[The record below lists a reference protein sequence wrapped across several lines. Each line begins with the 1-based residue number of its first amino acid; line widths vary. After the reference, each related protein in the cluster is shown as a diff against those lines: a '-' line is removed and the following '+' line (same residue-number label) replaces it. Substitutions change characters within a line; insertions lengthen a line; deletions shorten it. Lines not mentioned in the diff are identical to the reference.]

1 MQNSNKNN
9 DETIMPNP
17 NPPSKSRVKRVIKD
31 SVFTDLF
38 KTQKNLIRLVQELH
52 PNETVKEQDIELL
65 NIGTIFTYSIQNDLG
80 LLFEDKLIILIESQS
95 TYNPNMSYRFLEY
108 IAANYENYIKKNK
121 LNKYGVKKIELPNPE
136 FYVIMTKNI
145 KNQDYEI
152 KLSDMYKTKQESPM
166 LDLRVKVIENPKK
179 KTILQ
184 EYQRFCIVF
193 DEQRQI
199 YGYTE
204 KTILETIRICM
215 QEDVLREYLSQR
227 KQEVF
232 EMIKPYVTQEQVNEE
247 IRIAEREEGRQ
258 EGLQEGI
265 EKGIEKG
272 REEGRRNTV
281 FDMAKKMLK
290 ENADLSFIE
299 KITGISK
306 DKLMM
311 L

>member
-1 MQNSNKNN
+1 
-9 DETIMPNP
+9 
-17 NPPSKSRVKRVIKD
+17 
-31 SVFTDLF
+31 
-38 KTQKNLIRLVQELH
+38 
-52 PNETVKEQDIELL
+52 
-65 NIGTIFTYSIQNDLG
+65 
-80 LLFEDKLIILIESQS
+80 
-95 TYNPNMSYRFLEY
+95 
-108 IAANYENYIKKNK
+108 
-121 LNKYGVKKIELPNPE
+121 
-136 FYVIMTKNI
+136 
-145 KNQDYEI
+145 
-152 KLSDMYKTKQESPM
+152 
-166 LDLRVKVIENPKK
+166 
-179 KTILQ
+179 
-184 EYQRFCIVF
+184 
-193 DEQRQI
+193 
-199 YGYTE
+199 
-204 KTILETIRICM
+204 M

-232 EMIKPYVTQEQVNEE
+232 EMIKPYVTQEQVDEE

-265 EKGIEKG
+265 EKGRQEGIEKGIEKGREKGREEG